1 MKHTIKLKLTFFLGL
16 ILLFLNVKAQTFSDS
31 YFNLFKESREK
42 EPTEEMRAQVD
53 PSLDSIYRKSTGKGF
68 WEMQTELLKQ
78 STITNLENYK
88 AVFKLKGIDIDEKNR
103 LIIIEES
110 SNSANWPPDLT
121 RKGFVIVDDQTF
133 TYRFDPNEEVQ
144 YDLDSGF
151 LDRNQIY
158 FDSRKIITDL
168 AKSYDIDEL
177 GKLAK
182 MEMELEN
189 VQPKVQYEIVVYDQN
204 SEKPLRI
211 IYLHDFITELEEK

>member
-1 MKHTIKLKLTFFLGL
+1 MKLKLTFFLGL

-31 YFNLFKESREK
+31 YFNLFKESWEK

-53 PSLDSIYRKSTGKGF
+53 PSLDSLYRRSTGKGF